1 MTDQIFISY
10 RRDDAAYVTGHIN
23 DLLRK
28 EFGDDAV
35 FTDVDNIALGV
46 DFRAVLDETVSQC
59 QVLLAVIGP
68 NWISVLGHD
77 DRRRLLDPADYVRIE
92 IESALQRNIPV
103 IPLLVAGAEM
113 PAAEDLPE
121 SLQGLAFRNG
131 TKIRPAPDFGVDMAR
146 LIKNLQQHF
155 DPTQEGQLE
164 NEHPPADVEAQ
175 EDAPSKRSAAPGISV
190 KVGEDERVRRAELG
204 LGRDEPKKRWVA
216 RLRLTV
222 VVLVVGAALYYVGRN
237 QEALQELLPTDVAA
251 VDVTDDVID
260 EVADDAEFLTELEL
274 EPIEEPVAEAE
285 PEPVEVAELVDEVEV
300 EDAPVS
306 TAEATAEPAPEAVID
321 PEPDADTPED
331 VAEVVDVVEPER
343 QPEPSEFIGEGVRL
357 AAIGEHEGAI
367 ENFDEAIQ
375 LDPEQAF
382 VYKQRGASYQALG
395 QYEAAIKDYD
405 EAIRLNAED
414 LNAYFKR
421 GVSNHALQNYE
432 AAIADFDVVIEL
444 DSGFIEA
451 YSRRADAHD
460 ALGNTAAAERDREDA
475 AEF

>member
-59 QVLLAVIGP
+59 QVLLAVVGP

-77 DRRRLLDPADYVRIE
+77 GRRRLLDPADYVRIE

-164 NEHPPADVEAQ
+164 NEHVDVEVQ

-216 RLRLTV
+216 RLRLAV
-222 VVLVVGAALYYVGRN
+222 IVLVVGAALYYVGRN
-237 QEALQELLPTDVAA
+237 QDELQELLPADVAT
-251 VDVTDDVID
+251 VDVTDEIAD
-260 EVADDAEFLTELEL
+260 EPEFLTELEL
-274 EPIEEPVAEAE
+274 EPAAEPE
-285 PEPVEVAELVDEVEV
+285 PEPVETADFADEVEV
-300 EDAPVS
+300 EDEPVDA
-306 TAEATAEPAPEAVID
+306 AEAALETAVD
-321 PEPDADTPED
+321 SEPDADTSED
-331 VAEVVDVVEPER
+331 IAAVVTEVVDVVEPER

-375 LDPEQAF
+375 LDAEQAF
-382 VYKQRGASYQALG
+382 VYKQRGTSYQALG
-395 QYEAAIKDYD
+395 QYEAAIGDYD

-421 GVSNHALQNYE
+421 GESYHALQNYE
-432 AAIADFDVVIEL
+432 AAIADFDVVVEL
-444 DSGFIEA
+444 DSGFVEA
-451 YSRRADAHD
+451 YSRRADAHE
-460 ALGNTAAAERDREDA
+460 AMGNTAAAERDREDA